1 MLYHF
6 SKGLSLLACI
16 ELIWEG
22 VSMMN
27 QSRKSNLK
35 WQSLLAAL
43 LMFAFALSGCG
54 AAPAAQSAAAE
65 SSVSSAAVSSGQG
78 EESARSAEASE
89 VEVSSEPA
97 EEAEEGS
104 EVTIEQGREAA
115 IEAMQEY
122 LANSAMTRSKVADYV
137 AAMAAAYEFGVD
149 FSAEDVDYVVDN
161 CGADWKQEALE
172 VAEEYLDK
180 HSDYYSDSDKL
191 MRTLTT
197 NDGFTEEEA
206 AYAVENCGLK

>member
-1 MLYHF
+1 M
-6 SKGLSLLACI
+6 K
-16 ELIWEG
+16 
-22 VSMMN
+22 N
-27 QSRKSNLK
+27 QNKKRNLNR
-35 WQSLLAAL
+35 QSLLAAL

-97 EEAEEGS
+97 EEAEEAEEGS

-122 LANSAMTRSKVADYV
+122 LANSAMTRSEVANYV

-172 VAEEYLDK
+172 VAEEKLAFNRDL
-180 HSDYYSDSDKL
+180 YSDSDKL
-191 MRTLTT
+191 MRRLTT
-197 NDGFTEEEA
+197 YEGFTEEEA